1 VSRTAPRAPSDSPEA
16 TTVPPEIQARLAQAG
31 LRRTLATRA
40 VIGLFLA
47 RPAQGLTH
55 AQVLAALA
63 SRGAAVNRVT
73 LYRLLDRLAAIGVLE
88 RHTDDDR
95 TWRFTLAEGP
105 DADAVPRFE
114 CDACHQQFRLPDAAG
129 PTRAVVEQLQHT
141 LAMLGHQGGRIDLA
155 VHGTCAACS
164 TCPGD
169 PGPDSG

>member
-1 VSRTAPRAPSDSPEA
+1 MSRTAPRDPSAFPEA
-16 TTVPPEIQARLAQAG
+16 VAVPPDIQARLTHAG

-47 RPAQGLTH
+47 RPAQGFTH
-55 AQVLAALA
+55 AQVLAALE

-88 RHTDDDR
+88 RHTDGDR
-95 TWRFTLAEGP
+95 TWRFTLADGP
-105 DADAVPRFE
+105 EDAAVPRFE

-155 VHGTCAACS
+155 VHGTCASCA
-164 TCPGD
+164 TCTGEPG
-169 PGPDSG
+169 SGGG

>member
-1 VSRTAPRAPSDSPEA
+1 MSRTAPRAPSDSPEA

-63 SRGAAVNRVT
+63 IRGAAVNRVT

-95 TWRFTLAEGP
+95 TWRFNAAGHAHDGDHAHFQCRGLT
-105 DADAVPRFE
+105 R
-114 CDACHQQFRLPDAAG
+114 QFLPNGTKAKNTKRLP
-129 PTRAVVEQLQHT
+129 RE
-141 LAMLGHQGGRIDLA
+141 R
-155 VHGTCAACS
+155 
-164 TCPGD
+164 
-169 PGPDSG
+169 